1 MGLPITIATWDY
13 DRVRAVMDGRVPV
26 HGCDVNYLTMPVE
39 EIFHRAHFHAEFEVA
54 EIAMGVQIARLGGS
68 VGSDYTALPIFLSR
82 MFRHSAI
89 YIRTDRGIGRPQ
101 DLKGKRVGVPAYQMA
116 AAVWARGFLKDV
128 YGVDYADMNWRQGGL
143 EIPGRREI
151 TPLRLPKDFPL
162 EVIAPGKTL
171 SAMLAAGE
179 IDALISARAPSCYD
193 ARHPKVRRLFEDYA
207 SAERDYYRQT
217 GVFPIMHVLG
227 VRKDVHARQPWLAA
241 SLLKAFNAAKD
252 IAIAEFEQFAALKL
266 TLPWIGSESIATRKL
281 MGDDFWPYGVN
292 ANRKTLDLV
301 CRYAHEQ
308 GITQRPVAV
317 DELFPASAADLPK
330 L

>member
-101 DLKGKRVGVPAYQMA
+101 DLKGKRVGVPSYHMA
-116 AAVWARGFLKDV
+116 AALWARGFLKDV
-128 YGVDYADMNWRQGGL
+128 YGVEHDDMHWRQGGL
-143 EIPGRREI
+143 NIPGRRELA
-151 TPLRLPKDFPL
+151 PLKLPKDFPL
-162 EVIAPGKTL
+162 EIIAPGKTL
-171 SAMLAAGE
+171 NAMLAAGE
-179 IDALISARAPSCYD
+179 IDALVSARAPSCFD
-193 ARHPKVRRLFEDYA
+193 AGHPQVRRLFEDYA
-207 SAERDYYRQT
+207 AAERDYHRKT
-217 GVFPIMHVLG
+217 GVFPIMHCLGIRNEVLAA
-227 VRKDVHARQPWLAA
+227 HPWLGRE
-241 SLLKAFNAAKD
+241 LLKAFTAAKD
-252 IAIAEFEQFAALKL
+252 IAIAEFEELAALKL
-266 TLPWIGSESIATRKL
+266 TLPWIGAESAATRAL
-281 MGDDFWPYGVN
+281 MGGDFWPYGVQ
-292 ANRKTLDLV
+292 ANRKTLELM
-301 CRYAHEQ
+301 CRYVHEQ
-308 GITQRPVAV
+308 HLSPRLVAV
-317 DELFPASAADLPK
+317 DELFPASATDLPK